1 MPLEAYWDLWS
12 IVHIAKHGVTP
23 AEVDY
28 ILAHVQPPFP
38 ETIGDGKHLVH
49 GQTEAGRWLQVIY
62 VYRAID
68 TLDWSSVDWEDR
80 VAQLDQV
87 DDEVVYV
94 IHARDLNEQEKRAAR
109 RRLR

>member
-1 MPLEAYWDLWS
+1 
-12 IVHIAKHGVTP
+12 
-23 AEVDY
+23 
-28 ILAHVQPPFP
+28 VQPPFP
-38 ETIGDGKHLVH
+38 EAIGDGKHFVH

-62 VYRAID
+62 VYRAIE
-68 TLDWSSVDWEDR
+68 TLDWSSVHWEDR
-80 VAQLDQV
+80 GALLDEA